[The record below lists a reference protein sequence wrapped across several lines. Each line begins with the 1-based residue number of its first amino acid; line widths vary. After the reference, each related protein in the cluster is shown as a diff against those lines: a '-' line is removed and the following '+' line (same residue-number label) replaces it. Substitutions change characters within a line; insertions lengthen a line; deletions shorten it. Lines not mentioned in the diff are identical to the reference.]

1 MASKHSRARA
11 SALAQA
17 THASRDVVCHFL
29 KLTDLLKMRLS
40 FLFLILFL
48 SCEIDSSQDF
58 QRENLTIQSRLNQEK
73 FESYKT
79 LVKSNNYDNGAISEI
94 NSIIE
99 LIDQMTN
106 KSIDFEK
113 YSELISKLDTIKI
126 DGKKHKVGHDYI
138 LTSLREYKT
147 DDLKVPKI
155 KTQALNLIS
164 IQLNQIIDYCTDYS
178 YKQRL
183 CFDQY
188 VPTLFPVY
196 STNVKDSL
204 EVLIG
209 FMAFDEEKLK
219 IRLDKEDFPVKSSKR
234 IMNIDDKVYSIEV
247 EATNDNGSK
256 HVFRTEQKLN

>member
-1 MASKHSRARA
+1 
-11 SALAQA
+11 
-17 THASRDVVCHFL
+17 
-29 KLTDLLKMRLS
+29 MRLP
-40 FLFLILFL
+40 FLFLIIFL
-48 SCEIDSSQDF
+48 SCTVDNSQDF
-58 QRENLTIQSRLNQEK
+58 QQENLSIQTRLNQDK
-73 FESYKT
+73 FEYYKT

-94 NSIIE
+94 NSIVE

-113 YSELISKLDTIKI
+113 YSELICKLDTIKI
-126 DGKKHKVGHDYI
+126 DRKKHKVGHDYI
-138 LTSLREYKT
+138 LTKLRKYKSE
-147 DDLKVPKI
+147 DLKAPEI

-164 IQLNQIIDYCTDYS
+164 IQLNQIIDYCTHHS

-196 STNVKDSL
+196 STNIGDSL

-219 IRLDKEDFPVKSSKR
+219 IRLDKKDFPVKSSKR
-234 IMNIDDKVYSIEV
+234 IVNLDDKVYSIEV

-256 HVFRTEQKLN
+256 YVFETEQKLN